1 MLVRVGGVPGVG
13 KTIVIER
20 AVDLSPK
27 SGVIIERAR
36 TKEVLCELA
45 GVSTV
50 EEYRTLPL
58 NFRKSL
64 YPEMDRRLYAED
76 QENPA
81 TVRLYD
87 GHFYFFDP
95 ETGGYQTRTV
105 YPEDKL
111 QLMAIIVLAVAN
123 PETLF
128 RRRIQDQSFRLD
140 RQQISLELLRKEQEM
155 EVKTAATQA
164 EQLGIPFRVLQNE
177 DGETDCVALQLLS
190 FLGEYKWKIG

>member
-1 MLVRVGGVPGVG
+1 MLVRVGGIPGVG
-13 KTIVIER
+13 KTTVIER

-27 SGVIIERAR
+27 AGGVIKRAR

-50 EEYRTLPL
+50 EEYRMLPL
-58 NFRKSL
+58 GFRKSL

-76 QENPA
+76 RENPA
-81 TVRLYD
+81 AVRLYD

-111 QLMAIIVLAVAN
+111 QLMAIVVLAVAN
-123 PETLF
+123 PETVL

-140 RQQISLELLRKEQEM
+140 RQQISLDLLRKEQDM
-155 EVKTAATQA
+155 EIKTAATQA
-164 EQLGIPFRVLQNE
+164 EQLGIPFRVFQNE
-177 DGETDCVALQLLS
+177 DGETDRVALRLLS